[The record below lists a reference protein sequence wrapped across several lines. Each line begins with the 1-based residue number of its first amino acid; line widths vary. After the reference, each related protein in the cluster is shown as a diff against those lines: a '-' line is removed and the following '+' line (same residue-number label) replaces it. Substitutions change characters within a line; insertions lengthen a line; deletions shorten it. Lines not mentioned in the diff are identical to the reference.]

1 MVGVKAKKAG
11 RQAVFLV
18 VAMGLLFLGWGV
30 GDLRGFFGHPARVGY
45 LIVLLVLSAIVM
57 LSRLDLD
64 PFRKGKKTTGRW
76 LLGAWAVF
84 GFVLGWFLPFG
95 DHRGILT
102 FADAGWLRYAG
113 LGLVVGGG
121 TLRLVAVR
129 ALGKQFSAFVTLQVN
144 HQLVQTSIYGWI
156 RHPMYLGY
164 LLVLPGIV
172 LIFRSWLVIPVFVSS
187 AIFVV
192 VRIGEEEKLLA
203 EHFGSEFDAYRRRTW
218 LLLPYLY

>member
-1 MVGVKAKKAG
+1 
-11 RQAVFLV
+11 
-18 VAMGLLFLGWGV
+18 
-30 GDLRGFFGHPARVGY
+30 
-45 LIVLLVLSAIVM
+45 
-57 LSRLDLD
+57 
-64 PFRKGKKTTGRW
+64 
-76 LLGAWAVF
+76 
-84 GFVLGWFLPFG
+84 
-95 DHRGILT
+95 
-102 FADAGWLRYAG
+102 
-113 LGLVVGGG
+113 
-121 TLRLVAVR
+121 VR
-129 ALGKQFSAFVTLQVN
+129 ELGKQFSAFVTLQVN
-144 HQLVQTSIYGWI
+144 HQLVQTGIYGWI